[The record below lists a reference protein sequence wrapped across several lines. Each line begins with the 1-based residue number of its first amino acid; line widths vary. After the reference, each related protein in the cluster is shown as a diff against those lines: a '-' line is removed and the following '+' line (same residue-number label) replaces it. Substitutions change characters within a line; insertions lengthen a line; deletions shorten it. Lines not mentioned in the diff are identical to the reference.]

1 MEKKYCTISVGLYL
15 SMKRQISNLNSEIS
29 KQNDTRLALEDKINS
44 LEEQNRK
51 LTRIIDAIM

>member
-1 MEKKYCTISVGLYL
+1 
-15 SMKRQISNLNSEIS
+15 MKRQISNLNSEIS